1 MQQVR
6 MGADGRSGH
15 DIDRRQFPPEVS
27 TMNVGSIC
35 NRRVVTASPQ
45 LDIQAAA
52 ELMRQEHIGFLVVV
66 PQEPRGPQ
74 PPLGVLTDRDIIVS
88 VVAKRADPVS
98 LKVGDVMSMQ
108 PVVVGENDAV
118 DLALKTM
125 RRAGVR
131 RLPVVNSRG
140 EIVGVLSFDDLLEF
154 VAREMESLSG
164 AVRNERQIEGVT
176 RT

>member
-1 MQQVR
+1 
-6 MGADGRSGH
+6 MGAGNRGGH
-15 DIDRRQFPPEVS
+15 DISTPPEDPI
-27 TMNVGSIC
+27 MNVGSIC
-35 NRRVVTASPQ
+35 SRRVITASPQ

-88 VVAKRADPVS
+88 VVAKRADPAS

-108 PVVVGENDAV
+108 PVVVAESDPV

-131 RLPVVNSRG
+131 RLPVVNARG
-140 EIVGVLSFDDLLEF
+140 EIVGVLSLDDLLEF

-164 AVRNERQIEGVT
+164 AVRNERQIEGAT

>member
-1 MQQVR
+1 
-6 MGADGRSGH
+6 
-15 DIDRRQFPPEVS
+15 
-27 TMNVGSIC
+27 MNVGSIC

-52 ELMRQEHIGFLVVV
+52 ELMREEHVGFLVVV
-66 PQEPRGPQ
+66 PETPRGPQ
-74 PPLGVLTDRDIIVS
+74 PPLGVLTDRDIVVS
-88 VVAKRADPVS
+88 VVAKRADPAL

-108 PVVVGENDAV
+108 PVVAGESEAV

-131 RLPVVNSRG
+131 RLPVVNGRG

-164 AVRNERQIEGVT
+164 AVRNGRQIEGAT
-176 RT
+176 RA

>member
-1 MQQVR
+1 
-6 MGADGRSGH
+6 
-15 DIDRRQFPPEVS
+15 
-27 TMNVGSIC
+27 MNVGSIC

-52 ELMRQEHIGFLVVV
+52 ELMREEHVGFLVVV
-66 PQEPRGPQ
+66 SETPRGPQ
-74 PPLGVLTDRDIIVS
+74 PPLGVLTDRDIVIS
-88 VVAKRADPVS
+88 VVAKRADPAS

-108 PVVVGENDAV
+108 PVVAGESEAV

-164 AVRNERQIEGVT
+164 AVHNERQIEGAT
-176 RT
+176 RS

>member
-1 MQQVR
+1 
-6 MGADGRSGH
+6 
-15 DIDRRQFPPEVS
+15 
-27 TMNVGSIC
+27 MNVGSIC
-35 NRRVVTASPQ
+35 NRRVITASPQ

-52 ELMRQEHIGFLVVV
+52 ELMREEHVGFLVVV
-66 PQEPRGPQ
+66 PETPRGPQ
-74 PPLGVLTDRDIIVS
+74 PPLGVLTDRDIVVS
-88 VVAKRADPVS
+88 VVAKRADPAM

-108 PVVVGENDAV
+108 PVVAGESEAV

-131 RLPVVNSRG
+131 RLPVVNGRG

-164 AVRNERQIEGVT
+164 AVRNGRQIEGAT
-176 RT
+176 RA

>member
-1 MQQVR
+1 
-6 MGADGRSGH
+6 
-15 DIDRRQFPPEVS
+15 
-27 TMNVGSIC
+27 MNVGSIC

-88 VVAKRADPVS
+88 VVAKRADPAS

-108 PVVVGENDAV
+108 PVVVGESDAI

-140 EIVGVLSFDDLLEF
+140 EIVGVLSLDDLLEF

-176 RT
+176 RA